1 MLCWSRWAASHW
13 ECDISCPAL
22 SLSSL
27 HSGLLSA
34 PHTPLIL
41 GDPDTD
47 LVIIR
52 TVLLCYMLYIFYI
65 APHTDLVI
73 IRTMLICYMLYI
85 FYIAPHTPLQQC
97 WVTQTQTSQV
107 IIRTMLLC
115 YMLYLNYIP
124 KHTPLWQCWMTQT
137 LTRSSSGLC

>member
-52 TVLLCYMLYIFYI
+52 T
-65 APHTDLVI
+65 
-73 IRTMLICYMLYI
+73 MLICYMLNI

-115 YMLYLNYIP
+115 YLLYLNYIS
-124 KHTPLWQCWMTQT
+124 KHTPLWQCWVTQT
-137 LTRSSSGLC
+137 LTWSSSELCYMLYVI